1 MTELIQTPAA
11 SFAGKVFTTE
21 DLDELNTF
29 AQCWRDFEAAGYWPQ
44 LDALTDTPN
53 RSYLLVFSPYGAFQ
67 YWVGALLPAMAQV
80 PAGLTNFKLP
90 AATVASTSEKTN
102 RLLADMPVEVSYMK
116 GMAELESAG
125 FPLPEHIGQTDWPYY
140 VESFAVNSATITHRL
155 YVNPDQLEG
164 YDEYD

>member
-1 MTELIQTPAA
+1 MTDLLTVPAQT
-11 SFAGKVFTTE
+11 FAGKVYTTA

-29 AQCWRDFEAAGYWPQ
+29 APAWQEFEEKGWWTA
-44 LDALTDTPN
+44 LDAAAESPN
-53 RSYLLVFSPYGAFQ
+53 RSYLLAFSPYGAFQ
-67 YWVGALLPAMAQV
+67 YWVGALLPAGVSV

-90 AATVASTSEKTN
+90 EATMAQCAEPAD

-116 GMAELESAG
+116 GMSQLEKAG
-125 FPLPEHIGQTDWPYY
+125 FPIPEHIGQTDWPYY
-140 VESFAVNSATITHRL
+140 IESFDQNAATITHRL